1 MVDQGSNDG
10 GFSLEGRV
18 ALVTGG
24 GRGIGEGICMGFAR
38 AGADLVVAARSADE
52 IDRVAAAA
60 QALGR
65 RGHRGSDRRGR
76 SRFAGPVVRSRARE
90 YGRLDILAN
99 CAGVNVRKPAL
110 EVLPEDWDRVHNI
123 NLRGMFFACQHALRM
138 MDGGEYGRII
148 NIASLAAFIGINPLT
163 VYTASKGG
171 VGQLTKALAIEFATQ
186 PITVNAIAPG
196 YIHTEMDQT
205 GVRASG
211 ARSLGYEQDSG
222 RQVGLAGRHCGDG
235 GLFGVSGCGLR
246 YRPSAGGR
254 RRVACRLAV
263 RSETGRST
271 IRVELV

>member
-1 MVDQGSNDG
+1 MADQSSDDAR
-10 GFSLEGRV
+10 FSLEGRV

-24 GRGIGEGICMGFAR
+24 GRGIGEGICMGFAK

-52 IDRVAAAA
+52 INRVAAAA

-65 RGHRGSDRRGR
+65 RAIAVETDVGNLDSLDRLFEAVQG
-76 SRFAGPVVRSRARE
+76 E
-90 YGRLDILAN
+90 YGRLDILVN

-148 NIASLAAFIGINPLT
+148 NIASLATFIGINPLT
-163 VYTASKGG
+163 VYSASKGG

-196 YIHTEMDQT
+196 YIHTEMTKPVFEHPERGPWVMSRIPARRWGWPRDIAGAAVFLASPAAAYVT
-205 GVRASG
+205 G
-211 ARSLGYEQDSG
+211 
-222 RQVGLAGRHCGDG
+222 QVLAVDGGWLAG
-235 GLFGVSGCGLR
+235 
-246 YRPSAGGR
+246 
-254 RRVACRLAV
+254 
-263 RSETGRST
+263 
-271 IRVELV
+271 